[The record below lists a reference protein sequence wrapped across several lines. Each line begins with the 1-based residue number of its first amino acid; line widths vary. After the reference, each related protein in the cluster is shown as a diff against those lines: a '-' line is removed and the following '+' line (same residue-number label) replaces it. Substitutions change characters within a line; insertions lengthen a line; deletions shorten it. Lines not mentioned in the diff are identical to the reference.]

1 MSDFG
6 VWFGAGKRSD
16 GDIHEEPIMK
26 PRDNFLE
33 LSRRAMLSAFAT
45 LPGLPPLS
53 ALAQTAMTDP
63 LPACNAT
70 AAKNA
75 ISIA

>member
-1 MSDFG
+1 
-6 VWFGAGKRSD
+6 
-16 GDIHEEPIMK
+16 MK